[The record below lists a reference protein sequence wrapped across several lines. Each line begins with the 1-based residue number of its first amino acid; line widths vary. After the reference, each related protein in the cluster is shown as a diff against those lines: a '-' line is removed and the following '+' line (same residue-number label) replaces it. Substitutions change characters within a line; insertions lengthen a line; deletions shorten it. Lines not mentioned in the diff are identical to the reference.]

1 MVNTPHETHT
11 RSDRDEALIHD
22 ESARQKLTPRLQWRE
37 METSEHFVQFYETDE
52 FLLDSVSGFIG
63 AGLGAGAACIVIAM
77 KAHREGLEARLQATG
92 LDLAVASAQGTYLA
106 LDAGET
112 LSTFMVDGL
121 PEPERFAEVIGSLI
135 ERAAKGRRR
144 LRIFGE
150 MVAQLWTEGNQ
161 VAAIR
166 LEALWNELYHTT
178 HSFSLFCA
186 YPIHGFAGEGYGEQ
200 FTEICQ
206 QHSQVIPDESYTLL
220 SSPQERLRAI
230 ALLQQKALSLEA
242 EIAERQT
249 VQERLRISENR
260 YRRLFE
266 ASTDGILLID
276 PQSGFITNAN
286 PSLLHL
292 LGSTREQVVGRELW
306 QVGLLPD
313 QPTQQAFLR
322 QVQQDRVLRYEMLE
336 LATPAGDPCYVEW
349 VSTLFQAN
357 GHEVLQCT
365 LRDITDRRRAEE
377 ARLHLAAIVSSSE
390 DAILSKDLDGIITS
404 WNAAAERIYG
414 YSAQEIVGQPVT
426 LLFPPDRSDE
436 FRQIME
442 RIRRGERVEHYE
454 TMRMRKDGS
463 LLSVSVTVSPIK
475 NNSGTIIGA
484 SAIARDIS
492 KRKELEQQREAFV
505 SLVTHELKNPLTA
518 LQGNIQL
525 SQRLLS
531 RLLSRTEQ
539 LEEEQQRMLE
549 DVLSMLARSQQSLR
563 VQQRLINDLLDL
575 SHIQED
581 KVELRLAA
589 CNLVRL
595 VYETVQDQQAAHPSR
610 LITLDLPEQDPILV
624 YADRDRLQQV
634 LSNYLSNALKFS
646 PATEPVQVGIAL
658 EAEAVRVWVADH
670 GPGLSAEQQA
680 HVWQRFYQAPRT
692 PVQSGWKMGLGLG
705 LYICQQLMSRQQG
718 QVGVE
723 STPGEGSRF
732 WFTLPLL
739 SSPSPLS
746 ETQQQERGR

>member
-1 MVNTPHETHT
+1 MVITPNKTHT
-11 RSDRDEALIHD
+11 RSDRDEALRHD
-22 ESARQKLTPRLQWRE
+22 ESARRKLAPRLWSE
-37 METSEHFVQFYETDE
+37 MDTSEHFVQFYETDE

-63 AGLGAGAACIVIAM
+63 AGLGAGAACIVIAT
-77 KAHREGLEARLQATG
+77 KAHREALEERLQATG
-92 LDLAVASAQGTYLA
+92 LDVSIASTRGTYLS

-112 LSTFMVDGL
+112 LAMFMVDGL
-121 PEPERFAEVIGSLI
+121 PEPARFAEVVGSLI
-135 ERAAKGRRR
+135 ERAVKGRRR
-144 LRIFGE
+144 VRIFGE

-166 LEALWNELYHTT
+166 MEALWNELHHTT

-186 YPIHGFAGEGYGEQ
+186 YPMHGFAGEGYGEQ

-220 SSPQERLRAI
+220 ASPDERLRAI
-230 ALLQQKALSLEA
+230 TLLQQKAASLEA
-242 EIAERQT
+242 EIAERQ
-249 VQERLRISENR
+249 VAEERLRISENR

-266 ASTDGILLID
+266 ASTDGILMVEPRSGLITD
-276 PQSGFITNAN
+276 AN
-286 PSLLHL
+286 PSFLHL
-292 LGSTREQVVGRELW
+292 LGSTREQVVDRELW

-313 QPTQQAFLR
+313 QSTQHAFLR
-322 QVQQDRVLRYEMLE
+322 QVQQDRVLHYEMLE
-336 LATPAGDPCYVEW
+336 LATTGGDPRYVEW
-349 VSTLFQAN
+349 VSTQFQAN

-365 LRDITDRRRAEE
+365 IRDITDHRRAEE
-377 ARLHLAAIVSSSE
+377 AHLHLAAIVSSSD
-390 DAILSKDLDGIITS
+390 DAILSKDLDGMITS
-404 WNAAAERIYG
+404 WNGAAERMYG

-436 FRQIME
+436 FTQIRE
-442 RIRRGERVEHYE
+442 RIRRGERVDHYE
-454 TMRMRKDGS
+454 TTRVHKDGS
-463 LLSVSVTVSPIK
+463 LLTVSVTISPIK
-475 NNSGTIIGA
+475 ESSGTIIGA
-484 SAIARDIS
+484 STIARDIS

-525 SQRLLS
+525 AQRLLS
-531 RLLSRTEQ
+531 RLLSQAEQ

-549 DVLSMLARSQQSLR
+549 DVLAMLGRSHQPLR

-581 KVELRLAA
+581 KVELRLAV
-589 CNLVRL
+589 CNLVGL
-595 VYETVQDQQAAHPSR
+595 VYETVQDHQAAYPSR
-610 LITLDLPEQDPILV
+610 LITLDLPEQDPIPV

-634 LSNYLSNALKFS
+634 LSNYLTNALKFS

-670 GPGLSAEQQA
+670 GPGLSAEQQT
-680 HVWQRFYQAPRT
+680 HIWKRFYQAPRT
-692 PVQSGWKMGLGLG
+692 PVQSGWKRGLGLG

-739 SSPSPLS
+739 SSPSHLP
-746 ETQQQERGR
+746 ETKPQGRGR